1 MYCEQW
7 RDSHFRRSNA
17 LKSLFIYEFHL
28 TIFFSWKLYYKR
40 FSMGRLFLYGVADLP
55 VKSLFQNKKSLS
67 RGFVWYIEIRTHWGL
82 RDDRVLFS
90 GHKWRDQT
98 EKIPQKDKDR
108 TSALVLHVWIRK
120 STGFYA
126 TQDHQDIFVNITTC
140 LYTWSKTFS
149 FYSPDKH

>member
-1 MYCEQW
+1 MNFIQQCYFHGNYTINVFRWVDFFYTELLTFQL
-7 RDSHFRRSNA
+7 SHFF
-17 LKSLFIYEFHL
+17 K
-28 TIFFSWKLYYKR
+28 T
-40 FSMGRLFLYGVADLP
+40 
-55 VKSLFQNKKSLS
+55 KKSLS